1 MSKSMTGFGKAEY
14 LHHNKQIVVE
24 IKSVNSKALDM
35 NLRLPTVYRGNESDL
50 RGILNKVVQ
59 RGKVDVYISLEAQHS
74 RAVAEINAGVFKDYY
89 AQLHGLMAEL
99 NIEPDPNNI
108 VSAILR
114 MPDVM
119 KQSVEQLDEE
129 EWQAVMDCF
138 VRALSEFD
146 SFREK
151 EGEIIMQ
158 DIVRH
163 IICIEDL
170 LRQVDA
176 HEHCRL
182 DTVRQ
187 RILATLESLQIN
199 YDKNRF
205 EQELIYYIE
214 KFDITEERVRIQQ
227 HAKYFLDTAK
237 EEAPGRKL
245 GFIAQEI
252 GREVN
257 TLGSKANHAGIQ
269 KIVVLM
275 KDELEK
281 VKEQLLNVL

>member
-1 MSKSMTGFGKAEY
+1 MTGYGKAECV
-14 LHHNKQIVVE
+14 HHNKQIVVE
-24 IKSVNSKALDM
+24 IKSVNSKALDI
-35 NLRLPTVYRGNESDL
+35 NLRLPTAYRGYESEI
-50 RGILNKVVQ
+50 RGLLNKVVQ
-59 RGKVDVYISLEAQHS
+59 RGKVDVFISLEAPNNK
-74 RAVAEINAGVFKDYY
+74 AVAEINTGIFNTYY
-89 AQLHGLMAEL
+89 TQLLGLMTEL
-99 NIEPDPNNI
+99 NIEPDQNNM

-114 MPDVM
+114 MPDVLR
-119 KQSVEQLDEE
+119 QSVEQLDEE
-129 EWQAVMDCF
+129 EWQSVMDCF
-138 VRALSEFD
+138 VRALNEFD
-146 SFREK
+146 AFREK

-158 DIVRH
+158 DIAQR
-163 IICIEDL
+163 ITCIVDL
-170 LRQVDA
+170 LQQVDA
-176 HEHCRL
+176 HEHCRR

-187 RILATLESLQIN
+187 RILTSVESLQVN
-199 YDKNRF
+199 YDENRF

-214 KFDITEERVRIQQ
+214 KFDITEEKVRLKQ
-227 HAKYFLDTAK
+227 HAQYFLDTAK

-257 TLGSKANHAGIQ
+257 TLGSKANHASIQ